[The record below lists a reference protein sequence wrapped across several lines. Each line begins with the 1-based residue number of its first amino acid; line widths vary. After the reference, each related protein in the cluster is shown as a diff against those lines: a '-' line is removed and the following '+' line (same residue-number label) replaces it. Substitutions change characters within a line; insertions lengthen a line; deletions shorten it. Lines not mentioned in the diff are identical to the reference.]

1 MSSNS
6 SLHHTTS
13 NTVAQA
19 EMQEAGAA
27 RWSNSSQEKVRELE
41 TESEH
46 RECLPLYIMYC
57 LHTIEKYLYVP
68 HPNLESSYI
77 YKMIMTTWPFSCMNV
92 GDYTIKH
99 CWITVIIKYTHG
111 SERYCPIVYMLLW
124 KLLFQAMKTYNTFSI
139 TCSASRPK
147 LITISTSILNV
158 VKAELT
164 FTGEGLFCISQCII
178 VGFLAPSS
186 RSL

>member
-1 MSSNS
+1 MKQFKS
-6 SLHHTTS
+6 
-13 NTVAQA
+13 
-19 EMQEAGAA
+19 
-27 RWSNSSQEKVRELE
+27 R
-41 TESEH
+41 ESERARDRQWAQGNVCH
-46 RECLPLYIMYC
+46 STSYTAYSQL
-57 LHTIEKYLYVP
+57 KNVP

-77 YKMIMTTWPFSCMNV
+77 YQTIMTTWPFSCMNV
-92 GDYTIKH
+92 GDCTIKY

-111 SERYCPIVYMLLW
+111 SERYCPTVYMLLW
-124 KLLFQAMKTYNTFSI
+124 KLLLQAMKTYNTFST
-139 TCSASRPK
+139 TCSALWPQ
-147 LITISTSILNV
+147 LITIPTSILNV